1 MVSATQV
8 LDLLGSPMDDSEGVL
23 TKRILML
30 LESRVLVGDIA
41 HEALVD
47 RVLDA
52 YWTNEQLHPNDYLP
66 YMLVNDIV
74 RYWRIVLLNH
84 ESRLRKR
91 KAELDEQDIPG
102 DERETMMLAERRY
115 RSYKLRLPRCLTCF
129 SALAYFLA
137 LTPTEPAHVSK
148 ADVCEMV
155 KMTPLERLR
164 QLPSIVGHDLPRV
177 RELLEVYEC
186 YLRRTNV
193 GKQDLLDQLRHDAQV
208 QRDIPREGR
217 EFTKAMFQLVQEL
230 GGGRPLHRHMLV

>member
-1 MVSATQV
+1 MDNEGRYLGMVSATQV

-102 DERETMMLAERRY
+102 DEREAMMLAERRY

-129 SALAYFLA
+129 SVI
-137 LTPTEPAHVSK
+137 H
-148 ADVCEMV
+148 
-155 KMTPLERLR
+155 
-164 QLPSIVGHDLPRV
+164 
-177 RELLEVYEC
+177 
-186 YLRRTNV
+186 RTS
-193 GKQDLLDQLRHDAQV
+193 
-208 QRDIPREGR
+208 
-217 EFTKAMFQLVQEL
+217 
-230 GGGRPLHRHMLV
+230 